1 MKWRFH
7 YFAQSDEAVAYLSTD
22 SDVNANVF
30 VTDGGN
36 NFVGTVG
43 VAWLGS
49 VCESDVKLRASV
61 SQWLKSDLATAEVIY
76 SSSNFTY
83 L

>member
-1 MKWRFH
+1 MKCQIN
-7 YFAQSDEAVAYLSTD
+7 YVSQSDEAVTYLSTD

-30 VTDGGN
+30 VADGGN
-36 NFVGTVG
+36 NFLGTVG

-49 VCESDVKLRASV
+49 VCESDVKLRSSV

-76 SSSNFTY
+76 LS
-83 L
+83 